1 MLVITMILYKY
12 KDRLYFLYKNSVRE
26 WVGVTSETDG
36 GVKPIGLSSSEKKT
50 IKDLLVY
57 FK

>member
-1 MLVITMILYKY
+1 MILYKY